1 VQDDG
6 VGFDPD
12 EIRAVTDGSGGG
24 FGLRAMRERV
34 EHSGGTLL
42 VESEPGR
49 GTALVVDLPVA
60 ACGTLQGAE
69 VLEREAP

>member
-1 VQDDG
+1 
-6 VGFDPD
+6 
-12 EIRAVTDGSGGG
+12 
-24 FGLRAMRERV
+24 MRERI

-60 ACGTLQGAE
+60 ADQRTLRSAE
-69 VLEREAP
+69 VLGKETR